1 MTAEQIEQTEQFEAV
16 REFVREELCEKNQLE
31 KDAFHMAERVL
42 RKNGAPCGF
51 YFCIYGPRSVRLT
64 AVWDIQKGS
73 IFFYDSLGRR
83 VANCPTPALNR
94 LH

>member
-1 MTAEQIEQTEQFEAV
+1 MTPSQIVKENEFEFV

-31 KDAFHMAERVL
+31 KDAFQMSEKILTR
-42 RKNGAPCGF
+42 NGKPCGF

-64 AVWDIQKGS
+64 AVWDLCTEV

-83 VANCPTPALNR
+83 AASHPTPSLAT
-94 LH
+94 